1 MNRGRGFT
9 PVAASAW
16 KKLYLKRF
24 AGGGEA
30 TSGTRFVAYGGSMV
44 IDPWG
49 TVIARAR
56 ETSGVTLGVPTS
68 MSFGGAGQ
76 MQKTGGGRHARKPLM
91 ISSSACCS
99 VSPSVI
105 SLISCSPAIFPI
117 AASWS
122 SDAST

>member
-16 KKLYLKRF
+16 RKLYPERF

-56 ETSGVTLGVPTS
+56 ETPGVTLAEIDLDFQEEVRARIPS
-68 MSFGGAGQ
+68 LRNRRPDVYELRRRQAGA
-76 MQKTGGGRHARKPLM
+76 
-91 ISSSACCS
+91 S
-99 VSPSVI
+99 
-105 SLISCSPAIFPI
+105 
-117 AASWS
+117 
-122 SDAST
+122 